1 MVQHKVRRRI
11 HLMDNTKVTEASV
24 EEQAVDTKATKT
36 TKTTATKATSTKKAE
51 TAKAAEVNK
60 EEVATDKP
68 ADAEAEVKTD
78 AKAEADPEA
87 KAAEKTSD
95 TEVKAEAPKV
105 DDAKAAAAKTEA
117 SKTEAS
123 KTEDKKA
130 EEKKAEAKK
139 EEPAKMSAVSNVPA
153 DTPADAEPDY
163 PFTVKLKRAI
173 STYRGSSL
181 SLKGKSFGGKITVLS
196 CTNNG
201 FYHVSFVRSGVGL
214 TKAYM
219 LRQEVERCRS

>member
-78 AKAEADPEA
+78 AKAEADSEA

-105 DDAKAAAAKTEA
+105 DDAKAAAA
-117 SKTEAS
+117 KTEAS

-173 STYRGSSL
+173 STYRGPSL

-201 FYHVSFVRSGVGL
+201 FYYVSFVRSGVGL

-219 LRQEVERCRS
+219 LRQEVEKCRS

>member
-78 AKAEADPEA
+78 AKAEADPEV

-105 DDAKAAAAKTEA
+105 DDAKAAAA
-117 SKTEAS
+117 KTEAS

-163 PFTVKLKRAI
+163 PCTVKLKRAI
-173 STYRGSSL
+173 STYRGPSL

-201 FYHVSFVRSGVGL
+201 FYYVSFVRSGVGL

-219 LRQEVERCRS
+219 LRQEVEKCRS

>member
-1 MVQHKVRRRI
+1 
-11 HLMDNTKVTEASV
+11 MDNTKVTEASV
-24 EEQAVDTKATKT
+24 EEQAVDAKTTKT
-36 TKTTATKATSTKKAE
+36 TKTTAAKATSTKKAE

-68 ADAEAEVKTD
+68 AEAEVKTD
-78 AKAEADPEA
+78 DKPDAKPEA

-105 DDAKAAAAKTEA
+105 DDTKVAAAKTEA
-117 SKTEAS
+117 PKTEAP
-123 KTEDKKA
+123 KTEDKKV
-130 EEKKAEAKK
+130 EEKKAEVKK
-139 EEPAKMSAVSNVPA
+139 EEPATMTSVSNVPA
-153 DTPADAEPDY
+153 DTPADAEPNY
-163 PFTVKLKRAI
+163 PFTVKLRRAI
-173 STYRGSSL
+173 STYRGPSL

-201 FYHVSFVRSGVGL
+201 FYYVSFVRSSVGL

>member
-36 TKTTATKATSTKKAE
+36 TKTTAAKATSTKKAE

-60 EEVATDKP
+60 EGVATDKP
-68 ADAEAEVKTD
+68 AEAEAEVKTD
-78 AKAEADPEA
+78 AKAEEDPEA

-105 DDAKAAAAKTEA
+105 DDAEAAAA
-117 SKTEAS
+117 KTEAS

-139 EEPAKMSAVSNVPA
+139 EEPAKMPAVSNV
-153 DTPADAEPDY
+153 PADAEPDY

-173 STYRGSSL
+173 STYRGPSL

-201 FYHVSFVRSGVGL
+201 FYYVSFVRSGVGL

-219 LRQEVERCRS
+219 LRQEVEKCRS

>member
-78 AKAEADPEA
+78 AKAEADLEV

-105 DDAKAAAAKTEA
+105 DDAKAAAA
-117 SKTEAS
+117 KTEAS

-173 STYRGSSL
+173 STYRGLSL

>member
-1 MVQHKVRRRI
+1 
-11 HLMDNTKVTEASV
+11 MDNTKVTDASV

-36 TKTTATKATSTKKAE
+36 TKTTAAKATSTKKAE

-60 EEVATDKP
+60 EGVATDKP
-68 ADAEAEVKTD
+68 AESEVKTD
-78 AKAEADPEA
+78 DKTDAKPEA

-105 DDAKAAAAKTEA
+105 DDTKAAAAKTQ
-117 SKTEAS
+117 AS
-123 KTEDKKA
+123 KTEDKKV
-130 EEKKAEAKK
+130 EEKKAEVKK
-139 EEPAKMSAVSNVPA
+139 EEPATMAAVSNVPA

-173 STYRGSSL
+173 STYRGPSL
-181 SLKGKSFGGKITVLS
+181 RLKGKSFGGKITVLS

-201 FYHVSFVRSGVGL
+201 FYYVSFVRSGVGL

-219 LRQEVERCRS
+219 LRQEVEKCRS

>member
-24 EEQAVDTKATKT
+24 EEQAVDTKAAKT

-68 ADAEAEVKTD
+68 ADAQVEAKTD
-78 AKAEADPEA
+78 TKPEA

-105 DDAKAAAAKTEA
+105 DDTKVAAAKTE
-117 SKTEAS
+117 TS
-123 KTEDKKA
+123 KTEDKKVEA
-130 EEKKAEAKK
+130 KKAEVKK
-139 EEPAKMSAVSNVPA
+139 EEPATMTAVSNVPA

-173 STYRGSSL
+173 STYRGPSL
-181 SLKGKSFGGKITVLS
+181 SLKSKSFGGKITVLS

-201 FYHVSFVRSGVGL
+201 FYYVSFVRSGVGL

-219 LRQEVERCRS
+219 LRQEVKKCRS

>member
-24 EEQAVDTKATKT
+24 EEQAVDAKTTKT
-36 TKTTATKATSTKKAE
+36 TKTTAAKATSTKKAE

-68 ADAEAEVKTD
+68 AEAEVKTD
-78 AKAEADPEA
+78 DKPDAKPEA
-87 KAAEKTSD
+87 KAAERTSD

-105 DDAKAAAAKTEA
+105 ADAKKEA
-117 SKTEAS
+117 P
-123 KTEDKKA
+123 KTEDKKV
-130 EEKKAEAKK
+130 EEKKAEVKK
-139 EEPAKMSAVSNVPA
+139 EEPATMTSVSNVPA
-153 DTPADAEPDY
+153 DTPADAEPNY
-163 PFTVKLKRAI
+163 PFTVKLRRAI
-173 STYRGSSL
+173 STYRGPSL

-201 FYHVSFVRSGVGL
+201 FYYVSFVRSSVGL